1 MRKNVWKLFA
11 CLVFLGTGQ
20 LAYAHTGHDT
30 SNLLSGL
37 THPFGLD
44 HLLAMLAVGLWSVSN
59 LPANKAW
66 QGPAAFLGALLTSA
80 MTGSHLGNIPHLE
93 SLIAGSVLLFG
104 IMLIV
109 PRHNIPS
116 SSGLILIICAASLHG
131 LAHGAEAP
139 DSGFS
144 TYAAGFLMTTALLHL
159 GGILLGR
166 AIEQHCKT
174 KATLATRMLG
184 AGFGGAGIYLLG
196 QLTA

>member
-1 MRKNVWKLFA
+1 MKNTVWKCFA
-11 CLVFLGTGQ
+11 CLVLLGTGQ
-20 LAYAHTGHDT
+20 MAFAHTGHDT
-30 SNLLSGL
+30 SSLFSGL

-59 LPANKAW
+59 LPANKIW
-66 QGPAAFLGALLTSA
+66 QGPAAFLCALLISA
-80 MTGSHLGNIPHLE
+80 VAGSHLGNIPHLE

-104 IMLIV
+104 VMLIV
-109 PRHNIPS
+109 PRHYIPAS
-116 SSGLILIICAASLHG
+116 TGLTLILTAASLHG
-131 LAHGAEAP
+131 LAHSAEAP

-144 TYAAGFLMTTALLHL
+144 TYAIGFLMTTALLHL

-184 AGFGGAGIYLLG
+184 AGFGGAGLYLLG